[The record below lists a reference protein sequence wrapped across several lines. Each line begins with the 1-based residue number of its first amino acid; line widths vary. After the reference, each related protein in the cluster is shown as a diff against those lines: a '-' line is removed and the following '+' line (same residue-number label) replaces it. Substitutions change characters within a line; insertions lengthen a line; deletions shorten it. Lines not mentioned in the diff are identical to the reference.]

1 MDLGIKSEAPEVT
14 SPSPAPT
21 PSYPSL
27 SLRDEQ
33 VDRVKEEHDCQ
44 VGGEYTATVR
54 LRVTRVAEGNHEKS
68 LGFDVIEMDDLAPAE
83 TEAEVEDEKEYEDSK
98 GKRVPKGVA
107 KAMDRM
113 K

>member
-1 MDLGIKSEAPEVT
+1 MDLGIKNEPAEVT
-14 SPSPAPT
+14 SSPTTNP

-27 SLRDEQ
+27 SLRNEQ
-33 VDRVKEEHDCQ
+33 VERVKEEHDCQ
-44 VGGEYTATVR
+44 VGDEYTATVR

-68 LGFDVIEMDDLAPAE
+68 LGFDVIELDALAPAE
-83 TEAEVEDEKEYEDSK
+83 TEAEDGDEKEYEDSK